1 VEKPCEFVFEH
12 SEEKEKSKHKPINKL
27 TATGPEIDPERY
39 LITSYIMPRALT
51 QGGKRTT
58 RNEDKK
64 GVVSKIASR
73 EFSQEDQL
81 KP

>member
-1 VEKPCEFVFEH
+1 
-12 SEEKEKSKHKPINKL
+12 
-27 TATGPEIDPERY
+27 
-39 LITSYIMPRALT
+39 MPRALT

-73 EFSQEDQL
+73 EFSQEEQL